1 MGEDFFGL
9 GGAAPVILMVILFY
23 VLLYRPQKKQQ
34 EKQQDMVSKLKR
46 GTRVVTRGG
55 IYGRVDMV
63 KEATIMLEVAEGV
76 VIEVA
81 KSMIATAIVSSE
93 EERKELMSGTATKEN
108 GDAVEDTAVQDTKDK
123 E

>member
-55 IYGRVDMV
+55 IYGKVHSIDATTVDV
-63 KEATIMLEVAEGV
+63 EVSNGVIMTVE
-76 VIEVA
+76 
-81 KSMIATAIVSSE
+81 KSFIQALANNSDTTE
-93 EERKELMSGTATKEN
+93 EKK
-108 GDAVEDTAVQDTKDK
+108 
-123 E
+123 

>member
-1 MGEDFFGL
+1 MMGEDFFGL

-55 IYGRVDMV
+55 IYGKVDMV
-63 KEATIMLEVAEGV
+63 KETTIMLEVAEGV

-81 KSMIATAIVSSE
+81 KSMIATAIVGSE
-93 EERKELMSGTATKEN
+93 EERKELMSGTPAN
-108 GDAVEDTAVQDTKDK
+108 NDTAEKTDLDDAKDK

>member
-55 IYGRVDMV
+55 IYGKVDMV

-81 KSMIATAIVSSE
+81 KSMIATAIVGSE
-93 EERKELMSGTATKEN
+93 EERKELMSATPAN
-108 GDAVEDTAVQDTKDK
+108 NDTAEKTNIDDAKDK

>member
-55 IYGRVDMV
+55 IYGKVDMV
-63 KEATIMLEVAEGV
+63 KEATIMLEIADGV

-81 KSMIATAIVSSE
+81 KSMIATAIVGSE
-93 EERKELMSGTATKEN
+93 EERKELMSGTASKDE
-108 GDAVEDTAVQDTKDK
+108 AVENSNLEEAKDK

>member
-1 MGEDFFGL
+1 MMGEDFFGL

-55 IYGRVDMV
+55 IYGKVDMV
-63 KEATIMLEVAEGV
+63 KEATIML
-76 VIEVA
+76 
-81 KSMIATAIVSSE
+81 
-93 EERKELMSGTATKEN
+93 
-108 GDAVEDTAVQDTKDK
+108 
-123 E
+123 

>member
-55 IYGRVDMV
+55 IYGKVDMV

-81 KSMIATAIVSSE
+81 KSMIATAIVGSE
-93 EERKELMSGTATKEN
+93 EERKELMSETPAN
-108 GDAVEDTAVQDTKDK
+108 NDTAEKTDLDDAKDK